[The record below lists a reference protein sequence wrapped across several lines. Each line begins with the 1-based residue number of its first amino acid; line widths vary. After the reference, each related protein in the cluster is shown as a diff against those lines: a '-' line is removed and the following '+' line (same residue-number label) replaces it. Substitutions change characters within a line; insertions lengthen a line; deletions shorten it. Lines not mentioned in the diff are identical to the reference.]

1 MTASARGSSS
11 SAPGAPVTSGRC
23 RSTPTRTP
31 RARGAGAGA
40 PVSTA
45 WASPQSATVRAI
57 GPTVSK
63 LGASGK
69 TPSTETAPSAGLRPT
84 TPQAPAGSR
93 TEPPVSVPSARG
105 TSPAASAAALPPL
118 EPPAMRSGCRGL
130 TTSRSAGSGP
140 PRPGELVGVGLADDD
155 RALGLQR
162 RDGRRGATRDVVG
175 EDPRRV
181 GRPHARGVDEVLDEQ
196 RHARQAPGHPGTR
209 PGQGRLGAER
219 DHRAEAG
226 GGLEPG
232 QRRRDGLLGTE
243 RARPD
248 RCGDLGGGHAPSRA
262 TASTSSRAPGT
273 TSRETS
279 TSVLAGRASPKK
291 ACRAGLIRGRSSM
304 ADRRRPS
311 P

>member
-130 TTSRSAGSGP
+130 TTSPKCGFRPATPQANSSA
-140 PRPGELVGVGLADDD
+140 LALPTTI
-155 RALGLQR
+155 APSASSAATAGAV
-162 RDGRRGATRDVVG
+162 RRGTWSAKI
-175 EDPRRV
+175 
-181 GRPHARGVDEVLDEQ
+181 LD
-196 RHARQAPGHPGTR
+196 A
-209 PGQGRLGAER
+209 
-219 DHRAEAG
+219 
-226 GGLEPG
+226 
-232 QRRRDGLLGTE
+232 
-243 RARPD
+243 
-248 RCGDLGGGHAPSRA
+248 
-262 TASTSSRAPGT
+262 
-273 TSRETS
+273 
-279 TSVLAGRASPKK
+279 
-291 ACRAGLIRGRSSM
+291 
-304 ADRRRPS
+304 
-311 P
+311 